1 LRLLLYIGV
10 VTESL
15 LLLSHLFALQSPAAG
30 SRKGSHL
37 AAQGRARVA
46 SYHGDDSKQAMAG
59 SPARTG
65 REKDPSAGAADPK
78 FQALIENVNM
88 HLEATRKEA
97 DSVAAVAGAGSN
109 KFPAR
114 GRSNNAGGALKKLN
128 KRWVP
133 CVVVLCCVVFV
144 DVVVSAT
151 FVRCRALT
159 CTVCLL

>member
-1 LRLLLYIGV
+1 VGIRYV
-10 VTESL
+10 EA
-15 LLLSHLFALQSPAAG
+15 LLSCVGVASEFLPFGCLYVPQSPAAG

-46 SYHGDDSKQAMAG
+46 SYHGDDSKQAMTG
-59 SPARTG
+59 SPARAG

-97 DSVAAVAGAGSN
+97 DSVAAVAGSGSN

-128 KRWVP
+128 KRCVLLWHRA
-133 CVVVLCCVVFV
+133 CVVLLNCLCEYWFPLCVPH
-144 DVVVSAT
+144 
-151 FVRCRALT
+151 C
-159 CTVCLL
+159 